1 MNFRDKAVIFLATGC
16 FVGKI
21 PFAPGTWGSMAGLP
35 ICWLLS
41 QADVPGAVLGVLLI
55 VALAVWVAGQAEKIL
70 AQKDPGCIV
79 VDEIAGILI
88 TLIGLPWNVT
98 SVCAGFFIFRILD
111 IVKPFPISWF
121 EKKFSGGIGIVGDD
135 VMAGILGNLILRM
148 FLRLMA

>member
-21 PFAPGTWGSMAGLP
+21 PFAPGTWGSLAGLP
-35 ICWLLS
+35 ICWLSS
-41 QADVPGAVLGVLLI
+41 QAGAPAAVLGVLLI

-88 TLIGLPWNVT
+88 TFIALPWNFT

-111 IVKPFPISWF
+111 IVKPFPICWV

-148 FLRLMA
+148 ALRLMA